1 MSSEP
6 LSSLVTLLV
15 AAATIGTPQGGRRP
29 GKGVQAEGPEAVCA
43 CAKRGLTV
51 LPSAGLARG
60 LEEHLDP
67 GPGACLLPSSCSSK
81 RAPLGPGEPCELPG
95 TCAMG

>member
-6 LSSLVTLLV
+6 PSSLVTLLV
-15 AAATIGTPQGGRRP
+15 AAATIGTPQGGRCP
-29 GKGVQAEGPEAVCA
+29 GKGVQAEDTEAVCV

-51 LPSAGLARG
+51 LPSAGLAHG

-67 GPGACLLPSSCSSK
+67 GPGACFAAFFLFFQKSPS
-81 RAPLGPGEPCELPG
+81 G
-95 TCAMG
+95 TWGAM